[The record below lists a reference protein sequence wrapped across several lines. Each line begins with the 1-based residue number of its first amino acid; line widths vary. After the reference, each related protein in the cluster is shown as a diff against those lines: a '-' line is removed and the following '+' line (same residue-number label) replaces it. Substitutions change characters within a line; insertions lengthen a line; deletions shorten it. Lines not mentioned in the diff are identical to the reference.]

1 MKMSKE
7 LKDFLFSLLRRE
19 LNQEWIQANDE
30 YNPLEI
36 DYVVDLINASQEF
49 GKILGFP
56 YKNIL
61 EEDIERL
68 LGE

>member
-7 LKDFLFSLLRRE
+7 LKDFLCGLLVRE
-19 LNQEWIQANDE
+19 LHAEWIQTNDE

-36 DYVVDLINASQEF
+36 DYVSDLVKYSKEF
-49 GKILGFP
+49 AKVFGFP
-56 YKNIL
+56 YDMIL
-61 EEDIERL
+61 KEEIERL

>member
-7 LKDFLFSLLRRE
+7 LKDFLCSLLVRE
-19 LNQEWIQANDE
+19 LHAERIQANDE

-36 DYVVDLINASQEF
+36 DYVADLVKSSKEF
-49 GKILGFP
+49 AKVFGFP
-56 YKNIL
+56 YDMIL
-61 EEDIERL
+61 KEEIERL